1 MRMQL
6 DLNANVKVDQLAF
19 WINYG
24 SLLHIKGHT
33 QYIIPLS

>member
-1 MRMQL
+1 MSILL
-6 DLNANVKVDQLAF
+6 DLNANVNVDQLAF